1 MQMKKTWMS
10 LAVAGLLMG
19 TVSGGALMSKTE
31 AASATAFSDVNSS
44 AWYYAS
50 VAKLAGKGL
59 VNGCGDSLFCPD
71 RSITRAEF
79 IKMTDSALG
88 LPVGEAA
95 AGQAWH
101 VPYIQ
106 AAVSAGVH
114 KTSDFNGS
122 WSQPISRQEMARLV
136 VRAVDE
142 KLRQAKTTDPQLVY
156 EATKRGILSGLSGG
170 ELGLKESSTRAQ
182 ATVVIDRMLTL
193 LDGGSL
199 PVDKR
204 AASYAEVAYTGT
216 NVETMWGG
224 NFRQLPFKAKIRNYV
239 NGEFKQILILD
250 MDDKNSPYRSWL
262 PNGTLEQY
270 DWRNPRGIVKTT
282 KDLWKNE
289 YMMAMRIKLSNTQ
302 TVKKLNYQFR
312 DMIGAPYF
320 VAALPVSDSRNEGPF
335 ATELDFS
342 MSTINSKEVWVF
354 YAIKKEIVER
364 AKKFNGEYFYFETFG
379 NDHYLLYLGSKN
391 GSIFGGNDA

>member
-1 MQMKKTWMS
+1 MKMKKTWMA
-10 LAVAGLLMG
+10 LTMAGLLMG
-19 TVSGGALMSKTE
+19 TTSGGTLLSKIG
-31 AASATAFSDVNSS
+31 AASAASEAAFTDVKPS

-59 VNGCGDSLFCPD
+59 VNGCGDGLFCPD

-114 KTSDFNGS
+114 KTSDFNDN

-182 ATVVIDRMLTL
+182 ATVIIDRMLTL
-193 LDGGSL
+193 LAGGTL
-199 PVDKR
+199 PMDKR

-224 NFRQLPFKAKIRNYV
+224 KFRQLPFKANIRPYID
-239 NGEFKQILILD
+239 GEFKQIIIID
-250 MDDKNSPYRSWL
+250 MDDKNSPYMNWVPKSSFEPVNKL
-262 PNGTLEQY
+262 DPA
-270 DWRNPRGIVKTT
+270 GIHRLTYKPWKDEYLVAFKVNVTNTKT
-282 KDLWKNE
+282 E
-289 YMMAMRIKLSNTQ
+289 KLSMPFMSMISLPHFIFALHMPYGSKGPLGSNWH
-302 TVKKLNYQFR
+302 F
-312 DMIGAPYF
+312 DMRTIHSQEIW
-320 VAALPVSDSRNEGPF
+320 ALYS
-335 ATELDFS
+335 
-342 MSTINSKEVWVF
+342 ISKEKVKEASTYNNVF
-354 YAIKKEIVER
+354 
-364 AKKFNGEYFYFETFG
+364 FYFESFG
-379 NDHYLLYLGSKN
+379 NDKHKILLNEEGR
-391 GSIFGGNDA
+391 IFGGKIQ

>member
-224 NFRQLPFKAKIRNYV
+224 NFRQLPFKAKIRNYI

-262 PNGTLEQY
+262 PRGTFDKY
-270 DWRNPRGIVKTT
+270 DWRDPRGILKTT
-282 KDLWKNE
+282 SAPWENE
-289 YMMAMRIKLSNTQ
+289 YMMAFRIKLSNTQ
-302 TVKKLNYQFR
+302 TVKNLNYQFR

-320 VAALPVSDSRNEGPF
+320 VAAITRSKSRGEGPF

-342 MSTINSKEVWVF
+342 MDTINSKEVWVF
-354 YAIKKEIVER
+354 YAIKKETVKEAQQFN
-364 AKKFNGEYFYFETFG
+364 AKYFYFESFG
-379 NDHYLLYLGSKN
+379 DDRYKLLLGDN
-391 GSIFGGNDA
+391 GKLFGGKNE